1 MIAILT
7 SRTTWYAVAAL
18 AAAVA
23 LWWIHGTVYNNGYRA
38 AVTQYEAILA
48 QERFAHAEAALNEQR
63 RQDIANAA
71 AKQREAAAIAQI
83 EAEQAAN
90 QELRKRLADEARQDP
105 NADRVAIGAD
115 GVRRIDQIR

>member
-1 MIAILT
+1 MIKLLT

-18 AAAVA
+18 AAALA
-23 LWWIHGTVYNNGYRA
+23 AWWIHGTIYNNGYRA

-48 QERFAHAEAALNEQR
+48 NERFAHAEAALTEER
-63 RQDIANAA
+63 RQTIANNA

-90 QELRKRLADEARQDP
+90 QDLRKRLADEARQDP
-105 NADRVAIGAD
+105 DADRVAIGAD